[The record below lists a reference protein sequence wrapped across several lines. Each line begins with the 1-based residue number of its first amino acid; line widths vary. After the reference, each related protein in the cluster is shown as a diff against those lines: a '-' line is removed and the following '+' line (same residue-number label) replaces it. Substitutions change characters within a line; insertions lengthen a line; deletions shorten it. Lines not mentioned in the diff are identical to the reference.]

1 MLHICTMTFLFITIF
16 LLVSYSILILYYR
29 TSWLGI
35 NNFVPKKEWIKN
47 DLPFVSVII
56 AARNEEDN
64 IGACI
69 ESVMLQ
75 TYPSLKFELI
85 IINDHSTD
93 NTVSVIRSFKQ
104 ENIRLLHLE
113 DYTGDKLLNS
123 YKKKSIEMALQYA
136 KGELIITTDADCVVP
151 VKWLETMA
159 AFYIEKDPVFIAAP
173 VTFLAPSKNDSLSL
187 KALKI
192 FQSLDFM
199 TLQGITGASVSK
211 GFHNMCNGANLAYP
225 KEIFYR
231 VNGFEGIDEIASGD
245 DMLLMHKIQKAFPEK
260 IGFLKSPDCVV
271 QTQAASS
278 VSSFLNQRI
287 RWASKAG
294 HYTDKK
300 ITGVLVLVYAFN
312 VWMLILGIASFFSL
326 QAFYIF
332 LVALF
337 IKVVAELSFLF
348 PVARFF
354 GQRNLLWYF
363 IPSQP
368 FHILY
373 TVMAGWLGIFG
384 SYRWK
389 GRKVK

>member
-1 MLHICTMTFLFITIF
+1 
-16 LLVSYSILILYYR
+16 
-29 TSWLGI
+29 
-35 NNFVPKKEWIKN
+35 
-47 DLPFVSVII
+47 
-56 AARNEEDN
+56 
-64 IGACI
+64 
-69 ESVMLQ
+69 
-75 TYPSLKFELI
+75 
-85 IINDHSTD
+85 
-93 NTVSVIRSFKQ
+93 
-104 ENIRLLHLE
+104 
-113 DYTGDKLLNS
+113 
-123 YKKKSIEMALQYA
+123 
-136 KGELIITTDADCVVP
+136 
-151 VKWLETMA
+151 
-159 AFYIEKDPVFIAAP
+159 
-173 VTFLAPSKNDSLSL
+173 
-187 KALKI
+187 
-192 FQSLDFM
+192 

-211 GFHNMCNGANLAYP
+211 EFHNMCNGANLAYP

-245 DMLLMHKIQKAFPEK
+245 DMLLMHKIVKAFPGK
-260 IGFLKSPDCVV
+260 VGFLKSKECIV
-271 QTQAASS
+271 QTQPAST

-337 IKVVAELSFLF
+337 IKVIAELSFLF

-368 FHILY
+368 FDIL
-373 TVMAGWLGIFG
+373 
-384 SYRWK
+384 
-389 GRKVK
+389 